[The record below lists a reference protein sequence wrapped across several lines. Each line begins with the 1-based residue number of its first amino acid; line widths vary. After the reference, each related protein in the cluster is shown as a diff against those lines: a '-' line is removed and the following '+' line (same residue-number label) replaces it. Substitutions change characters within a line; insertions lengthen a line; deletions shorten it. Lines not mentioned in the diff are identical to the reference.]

1 MRDFEIETIGL
12 KETARRCSKVGC
24 GARLRDTVLD
34 WEVMINSIVFN
45 NKVLGSELLFI
56 VVQ

>member
-34 WEVMINSIVFN
+34 WEVMTNSIVFN
-45 NKVLGSELLFI
+45 DNILGSEFLFV